1 MPFEGSSK
9 QEILSCGLLSNP
21 FAYTCRRFLVYFQQH
36 LYPKDKACQWELRFT
51 ASLPGQAVVEVADMI
66 QAVLDKHWHLAES
79 DYEVDL
85 TELEFAIL
93 RVAAA
98 FERWRAD
105 CMACSF
111 ESPLSGA
118 DTAVLHVIRMH
129 DRPKS
134 ISEIGRLL
142 NRDDLS
148 NLQYGV
154 RKLANAGVVEKSG
167 NSDSKK
173 GVTYVAT
180 ELGCE
185 ITDNF
190 AQFRRELLISLT
202 QSMSTDINLEDVS
215 KVLNLLAGI
224 YDQASCIAAA
234 HRIAR

>member
-1 MPFEGSSK
+1 
-9 QEILSCGLLSNP
+9 
-21 FAYTCRRFLVYFQQH
+21 
-36 LYPKDKACQWELRFT
+36 
-51 ASLPGQAVVEVADMI
+51 MI
-66 QAVLDKHWHLAES
+66 QAALDKHWHLAEN
-79 DYEVDL
+79 DYEVEL
-85 TELEFAIL
+85 TELEFSIL

-105 CMACSF
+105 CVGCSIDSAF
-111 ESPLSGA
+111 SGA

-129 DRPKS
+129 NRPKS

-154 RKLANAGVVEKSG
+154 RKLANAGVIRKAGSG
-167 NSDSKK
+167 ESKK
-173 GVTYVAT
+173 GVTYEVT

-185 ITDNF
+185 VTDRF
-190 AQFRRELLISLT
+190 AQFRRELLIPLT
-202 QSMSTDINLEDVS
+202 RSMSTDIDLEDVA

>member
-1 MPFEGSSK
+1 
-9 QEILSCGLLSNP
+9 
-21 FAYTCRRFLVYFQQH
+21 
-36 LYPKDKACQWELRFT
+36 
-51 ASLPGQAVVEVADMI
+51 MI
-66 QAVLDKHWHLAES
+66 KAVLDKHWHLAES
-79 DYEVDL
+79 DYEIDL
-85 TELEFAIL
+85 TELEFSLL

-111 ESPLSGA
+111 DAPLSGA
-118 DTAVLHVIRMH
+118 DTAVLHVVRMH
-129 DRPKS
+129 NRPKS

-154 RKLANAGVVEKSG
+154 RKLANAGVIEKVGSG
-167 NSDSKK
+167 DSKK
-173 GVTYVAT
+173 GVTYMAT
-180 ELGCE
+180 PLGSE
-185 ITDNF
+185 ITDKF

-202 QSMSTDINLEDVS
+202 QSMSTDIHLDDVA

-234 HRIAR
+234 HRIAK